1 MGQQAGGKDQLFYSF
16 NLEAH
21 VPANHLL
28 RGVDRFLDLSDLRKH
43 LAAFYSHTG
52 RPSIDPELTL
62 LLRHP
67 IGAAAVRGGAS
78 ESRLPLVLPARP
90 GRRGAG
96 SLELLQEPAW
106 SLPREWRF

>member
-1 MGQQAGGKDQLFYSF
+1 MMGQQAGGQDQFFCSF

-21 VPANHLL
+21 DP
-28 RGVDRFLDLSDLRKH
+28 D
-43 LAAFYSHTG
+43 AA
-52 RPSIDPELTL
+52 DWL

-78 ESRLPLVLPARP
+78 ESRLPLVPPARP

-106 SLPREWRF
+106 SLPIIVDVEATTALRYAWLVRQIHREGVHA